1 MVEDLIELR
10 KLLDE
15 DRDRWLW
22 ELEQSENSRLAG
34 DDQHFLRAKAGYRNV
49 LEAIAKVETMLGNL
63 TGWPDLFP
71 NADTLILGTPVES
84 AIHE

>member
-22 ELEQSENSRLAG
+22 ELAQSENARLEG

-49 LEAIAKVETMLGNL
+49 CEAIAKVESMIGIL

-71 NADTLILGTPVES
+71 PGAESAMLGTPVEEGN
-84 AIHE
+84 A

>member
-22 ELEQSENSRLAG
+22 ELEQAENSRLAG
-34 DDQHFLRAKAGYRNV
+34 DDQHFLRAKAGFRNV
-49 LEAIAKVETMLGNL
+49 QEALHKVEVMLGTL

-71 NADTLILGTPVES
+71 AADMDFMLGTPVEKRD
-84 AIHE
+84 E